1 MDILIFSVFDLFWQL
16 FLLIPI
22 IAFFVFIYKKIFTL
36 IIKFFKNFREVI
48 LLSFALFSCG

>member
-1 MDILIFSVFDLFWQL
+1 MDILKFSVFDLLWQL

>member
-48 LLSFALFSCG
+48 LLSFALFS